1 MPVPWSIKL
10 ARVLFVTV
18 AVLLGGAIASGF
30 KAEVWLGTLIGLLAG
45 GFFVLVDA
53 LLAKFSFREF
63 SFGVFGLLVGL
74 FCAFL
79 VTKIGIFDLPWFQ
92 NMKEFDSIHIVLDIC
107 LYLVFGFLGITLALR
122 SDRDQFSFIIPYVR
136 FRRDASEGEPVL
148 LDSNV
153 IIDGRVPKV
162 VATGFLTGNFI
173 IPRFVLDELQRL
185 ADSRDPLK
193 SARGK
198 RGLDNVQQLRETK
211 GIDIAIHES
220 RAHEGEPVDT
230 LLVTLAH
237 ELNARLLTNDVNLGK
252 VARLRNVPVLNFN
265 DLSRALESEVAA
277 GDEFELSLVK
287 PGREKHQAV
296 GYLPNGVMIVVNHA
310 APFMGESMPVVVTGT
325 TQTSAGRLIFADLK
339 ASEVKAERSVAGSQ
353 AP

>member
-10 ARVLFVTV
+10 ARVLFMTV
-18 AVLLGGAIASGF
+18 AVLLGAAIAAGF

-53 LLAKFSFREF
+53 LLAQFTFREF

-92 NMKEFDSIHIVLDIC
+92 NMEDFESVRIVLDIC

-162 VATGFLTGNFI
+162 FATGFLTGNFV

-185 ADSRDPLK
+185 ADSRDPIK

-198 RGLDNVQQLRETK
+198 RGLDCVQQLRETK
-211 GIDIAIHES
+211 GIEITINENG
-220 RAHEGEPVDT
+220 AHEGQPVDT

-252 VARLRNVPVLNFN
+252 VASLRRVTVLNFN
-265 DLSRALESEVAA
+265 DLARALDPEVAV
-277 GDEFELSLVK
+277 GDEFELNLVK
-287 PGREKHQAV
+287 PGRERHQAV
-296 GYLPNGVMIVVNHA
+296 GYLPNGAMIVVNHA
-310 APFMGESMPVVVTGT
+310 VTLIGETVSVVVTGT
-325 TQTSAGRLIFADLK
+325 TQTSAGRLIFADLT
-339 ASEVKAERSVAGSQ
+339 SSVAKP
-353 AP
+353 A

>member
-10 ARVLFVTV
+10 ARVLFMTV
-18 AVLLGGAIASGF
+18 AVLLGAAISAGF
-30 KAEVWLGTLIGLLAG
+30 KTEVWLGTLIGLLAG

-53 LLAKFSFREF
+53 LLAQFTFREF

-92 NMKEFDSIHIVLDIC
+92 NMADFESIRIVLDIC

-162 VATGFLTGNFI
+162 FATGFLTGNFV

-185 ADSRDPLK
+185 ADSRDSIK

-198 RGLDNVQQLRETK
+198 RGLDCVQQLRETK
-211 GIDIAIHES
+211 DIEITIHES
-220 RAHEGEPVDT
+220 GVSEGQPVDA

-252 VARLRNVPVLNFN
+252 VASLRNVTVLNFN
-265 DLSRALESEVAA
+265 DLARALEPEIAT

-287 PGREKHQAV
+287 AGREKHQAV
-296 GYLPNGVMIVVNHA
+296 GYLPNGAMIVVNQA
-310 APFMGESMPVVVTGT
+310 ASLMGETVAIVVTGM

-339 ASEVKAERSVAGSQ
+339 QGAGKAA
-353 AP
+353 